1 MIKTLLATAA
11 LALALFA
18 GGTAQ
23 AVVCT
28 STTTVASGGSV
39 SASSLVGTG
48 ACVAA
53 GDKIFGSFSTG
64 GAITNTG
71 SASFTFLST
80 PGNVTIGFAGVV
92 GPSSVGSLNYAVATN
107 PALSAGFQ
115 IDDLEKDFTL
125 NGVIGGLPAS
135 ATLTGTTTPASIA
148 FSCTRTVNPATSSC
162 PESATFSPV
171 TGDFDVNETITT
183 GVNAI
188 VTALTDT
195 ISQVAAP
202 VPEPASLAL
211 LGAALVGLGL
221 VRRRRTPRAA

>member
-11 LALALFA
+11 LALALLA

-39 SASSLVGTG
+39 SAASLVGTG

-53 GDKIFGSFSTG
+53 GDKIFGAFSTA

-71 SASFTFLST
+71 SASFTFFST

-92 GPSSVGSLNYAVATN
+92 GPSSTGSLDYAVATN
-107 PALSAGFQ
+107 PALSAGFR

-125 NGVIGGLPAS
+125 NAALGGLPAS

-148 FSCTRTVNPATSSC
+148 FSCTRTVNPTTSSC